1 MTWPQKRQKVKGANM
16 AAKTESNKTFFAI
29 KGMKIANVRRLS
41 EKVIAFS
48 LLGNGLGLYN
58 MRIVSSDKGEF
69 VASPQEK
76 GKDGK
81 YYAVYAVY
89 LANDDQKKIIEAVKK
104 QLPAEPET
112 DDFIPF

>member
-1 MTWPQKRQKVKGANM
+1 M
-16 AAKTESNKTFFAI
+16 AAKGETNKTFFAI

-58 MRIVSSDKGEF
+58 MRIVNSDKGEF

-89 LANDDQKKIIEAVKK
+89 LTDDDQKKIIKAVKEK
-104 QLPAEPET
+104 LPDEST
-112 DDFIPF
+112 DEDIPF

>member
-1 MTWPQKRQKVKGANM
+1 M
-16 AAKTESNKTFFAI
+16 AAKAETNKTFFAI

-41 EKVIAFS
+41 EKIIAFS

-58 MRIVSSDKGEF
+58 MRIVNSDKGEF

-89 LANDDQKKIIEAVKK
+89 LADDDQKKIIEAVKK
-104 QLPAEPET
+104 KLPDESTPE
-112 DDFIPF
+112 DIPF